1 MIGKPKFY
9 KSGLHFKCT
18 VCGNCCRLK
27 GGKVSVNQTEIKN
40 ISQYL
45 GMSPVVFKEKY
56 CLAGSEKEYLIDG
69 TDGACIFLQEDYCQI
84 YLVRPLQCR
93 TFPFWPE
100 NLKSS
105 FRWKQLKSYCPGID
119 EGPLHPGEWIEDLMQ
134 AQKQEDQ

>member
-1 MIGKPKFY
+1 
-9 KSGLHFKCT
+9 
-18 VCGNCCRLK
+18 
-27 GGKVSVNQTEIKN
+27 
-40 ISQYL
+40 
-45 GMSPVVFKEKY
+45 MSPVVFKEKY

-69 TDGACIFLQEDYCQI
+69 TDGACIFLQEDHCQI